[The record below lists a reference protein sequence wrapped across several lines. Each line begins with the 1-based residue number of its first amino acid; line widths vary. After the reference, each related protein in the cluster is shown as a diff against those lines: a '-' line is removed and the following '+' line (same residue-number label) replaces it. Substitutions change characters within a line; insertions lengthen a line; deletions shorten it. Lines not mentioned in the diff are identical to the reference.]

1 MEILE
6 RRPYAYRTSF
16 PLDEARI
23 RLPDGHEAVV
33 LVKELGRS
41 GLEDAI
47 QRAKPEFVYDAR
59 REIAVYEKVLAGLDL
74 GTARCY
80 GSIVAPESGR
90 YVLFLEKVDAP
101 ELWQLEEIDA
111 WERAARWAARLH
123 GKALSEPQAPLLR
136 YDDAY
141 FRRWLER
148 ARSFHPEGTVAALA
162 PAHERALATLAG
174 LPTVFVHGEFYASNI
189 LVSPAR
195 LCPVDWEM
203 AGIGPGVLDLAALA
217 AAWEGG
223 DYARIV
229 AAYAEE
235 RGSRIDEEELDAARL
250 VLAVQWLGW
259 AEGWE
264 PPRDHATDWLAEATA
279 AARRFRA

>member
-23 RLPDGHEAVV
+23 RLPDGDEAIV

-41 GLEDAI
+41 GLDDAI
-47 QRAKPEFVYDAR
+47 QRAKPEFVYDPR
-59 REIAVYEKVLAGLDL
+59 REIAVYEKILTGLDL

-80 GSIVAPESGR
+80 GSVVAPESGR
-90 YVLFLEKVDAP
+90 YVLFLEKVDAA
-101 ELWQLEEIDA
+101 ELWQLEEIEA

-123 GKALSEPQAPLLR
+123 GKASPEPQAPLLR
-136 YDDAY
+136 YDGAY
-141 FRRWLER
+141 FRPWLER
-148 ARSFHPEGTVAALA
+148 ARSFHPAGASPPSPLLTSGRS
-162 PAHERALATLAG
+162 PG
-174 LPTVFVHGEFYASNI
+174 LPGFRPCSSTASSTRPTSSFPRGGCARSTGRWPASARACSTSPRSRPRGEGAD
-189 LVSPAR
+189 R
-195 LCPVDWEM
+195 
-203 AGIGPGVLDLAALA
+203 
-217 AAWEGG
+217 
-223 DYARIV
+223 ARIV
-229 AAYAEE
+229 AAYADE
-235 RGSRIDEEELDAARL
+235 RGAPVDEEDLDAARL

-264 PPRDHATDWLAEATA
+264 PPREHATDWLAEATA